1 MFDLEI
7 LHQTLLGLLVD
18 TGSPLTK
25 LESGSSES
33 SVWSLAHALSLAHL
47 VEF

>member
-1 MFDLEI
+1 MFDFKI
-7 LHQTLLGLLVD
+7 LYQTLLGLLVD
-18 TGSPLTK
+18 KDSPLTK

-33 SVWSLAHALSLAHL
+33 SVWSLTHALSLAHL